1 MAYGAAGNI
10 LKMFLLILLIAVLLV
25 GGAIWFDYLGV
36 INAKEQLSPVT
47 SLLGIGT
54 PEVLED
60 SSQPIVLD
68 RERMNMQIE
77 ALDLKRD
84 ELDKRENAI
93 LLAEAELLQKQTE
106 IEEREKALDEKENSL
121 NEALKM
127 YDNKKTNLE
136 QNARYL
142 EGMPPESA
150 VGIMLEMDD
159 LDVVDV
165 LRTSER
171 LALEEGKSSLVSFWL
186 SLMSPDRGASIQN
199 LMAGQPPGN

>member
-1 MAYGAAGNI
+1 MAYGAAGNVLKI
-10 LKMFLLILLIAVLLV
+10 LLLILLIAVLLV
-25 GGAIWFDYLGV
+25 GGAVWFDYLGV
-36 INAKEQLSPVT
+36 IDAKKELSPVT
-47 SLLGIGT
+47 SLVGIG
-54 PEVLED
+54 PEEV
-60 SSQPIVLD
+60 QVNGNVPIVLD

-84 ELDKRENAI
+84 ELDKRESSI
-93 LLAEAELLQKQTE
+93 ELSEAELLQKQTE
-106 IEEREKALDEKENSL
+106 MEEREKALDEKENSL

-136 QNARYL
+136 QNAKYL
-142 EGMPPESA
+142 EGMPPEDA
-150 VGIMLEMDD
+150 VAIMVKMDN

-171 LALEEGKSSLVSFWL
+171 LAQEEGKSSLVSYWL
-186 SLMSPDRGASIQN
+186 SLMDPEKGASIQK

>member
-25 GGAIWFDYLGV
+25 GGAVWFDYLGV
-36 INAKEQLSPVT
+36 IDAKEELSPIT
-47 SLLGIGT
+47 SLVGIGS
-54 PEVLED
+54 PEVLEND
-60 SSQPIVLD
+60 NLPIVLD

-84 ELDKRENAI
+84 ELDKRENTI
-93 LLAEAELLQKQTE
+93 ELSEAEVLQKQTE
-106 IEEREKALDEKENSL
+106 LEEREKALDEKEKSL

-142 EGMPPESA
+142 EGMPPEDA
-150 VGIMLEMDD
+150 VAIMVKMDN

-171 LALEEGKSSLVSFWL
+171 LAQEEGKSSLVSYWL
-186 SLMSPDRGASIQN
+186 SLMSPEKGASIQK

>member
-1 MAYGAAGNI
+1 
-10 LKMFLLILLIAVLLV
+10 V
-25 GGAIWFDYLGV
+25 
-36 INAKEQLSPVT
+36 
-47 SLLGIGT
+47 GIGT

-60 SSQPIVLD
+60 EALPIVLD

-84 ELDKRENAI
+84 ELDKRENTI
-93 LLAEAELLQKQTE
+93 KLSEAELLQKVTE
-106 IEEREKALDEKENSL
+106 LEEREKALDEKEKSL

-136 QNARYL
+136 QNAKYL
-142 EGMPPESA
+142 GGMPPEDA
-150 VGIMLEMDD
+150 VAIMVEMDD

-171 LALEEGKSSLVSFWL
+171 LAQEGGTSSLVSYWL
-186 SLMSPDRGASIQN
+186 SLMSPEKGAAIQK